1 MYPTLKLKPISGR
14 QLRRLRD
21 LYDASPDSRVR
32 QRAQVILLAHDGYG
46 TTEIATI
53 TRQSSMNVRRT
64 LHRFMAQG
72 CAGLP
77 DSPRPGRP
85 ASITPAIEAYLRA
98 AVVQSPH
105 DFGLSRPGW
114 TTQLLAHLVKRQ
126 FRRKVTDECI
136 RQHLGQIGG
145 VCRRPTWTVKHI
157 AQAQP
162 GYAQKKA
169 GLPGF

>member
-1 MYPTLKLKPISGR
+1 MYPTLKLKPIRRR
-14 QLRRLRD
+14 QLRRLRE
-21 LYDASPDSRVR
+21 LYDESPDPRVR
-32 QRAQVILLAHDGYG
+32 QRAQVILLAHAGCG
-46 TTEIATI
+46 TAEMATI
-53 TRQSSMNVRRT
+53 THQSAMNVRRT

-85 ASITPAIEAYLRA
+85 ASITPAMEVYLRA

-105 DFGLSRPGW
+105 EFGLSRPGW
-114 TTQLLAHLVKRQ
+114 TTQLLARLVKRQ
-126 FRRKVTDECI
+126 FRQTVSDECI

-169 GLPGF
+169 GSPGC